1 MLALSTGISAL
12 RANQDAINTIANNIA
27 NAGTPGYH
35 RQSTRIVAKGEV
47 SAQGLSMGTGAET
60 DSVFRAFNGIVEQ
73 SFIENKSSNA
83 SVGEQLAILKQVETI
98 LGPGDGS
105 IHRKLNDFF
114 SDLRSLT
121 TEPDDASKRGITID
135 RLATLTNEINV
146 ISSRLS
152 GIRHEVEKQIEAD
165 VESVNSGMKELF
177 ELNRRI
183 RIAHGQGQQPNNLM
197 DKFHQKVSE
206 MSELIDITAS
216 KSSDG
221 GYSFQLSG
229 GRFFLDSDRFEIE
242 KTTDA
247 NGNMQFVSTV
257 SNVDI
262 QFTGGRIAG
271 YQKLM
276 DHDLRNVQNGLQS
289 ITSDL
294 VFQFDRVHSTGL
306 PLTGSFTHLNGSRGI
321 ANTSQP
327 LNEGTDF
334 DQLQAGSLFVSVT
347 NQSTGDRVLEEIS
360 FDPAS
365 QSVDDFLTAINSIAN
380 LHATSSSPS
389 GQVTLFSDTGFEFDF
404 AGRTATTPDMGSF
417 TGTTVPTSTGIY
429 TGSDNDRFTFNVV
442 GTGTV
447 GVTDGLSLRVTDQ
460 SGEVV
465 GDFDIGSA
473 YEPGSDVQLGNGI
486 TIQLASGTVLDGE
499 SFALDAVGNPD
510 ETGVL
515 VALGLNSLFEGS
527 KPSSVSINQRILD
540 DPLQFALGLNGN
552 SGDGSNITRFSDLQ
566 GQKLAGDG
574 DYTLEEFVERINID
588 IAQEINQL
596 TIEQTNYELIGNQLA
611 KEIDSISG
619 VDPNEEMVFL
629 LQYQKAFEASVRV
642 ISTIDEVLSELFS
655 IGR

>member
-1 MLALSTGISAL
+1 
-12 RANQDAINTIANNIA
+12 
-27 NAGTPGYH
+27 
-35 RQSTRIVAKGEV
+35 
-47 SAQGLSMGTGAET
+47 
-60 DSVFRAFNGIVEQ
+60 
-73 SFIENKSSNA
+73 
-83 SVGEQLAILKQVETI
+83 VETI

-552 SGDGSNITRFSDLQ
+552 SGDGSNIARFSDLQ